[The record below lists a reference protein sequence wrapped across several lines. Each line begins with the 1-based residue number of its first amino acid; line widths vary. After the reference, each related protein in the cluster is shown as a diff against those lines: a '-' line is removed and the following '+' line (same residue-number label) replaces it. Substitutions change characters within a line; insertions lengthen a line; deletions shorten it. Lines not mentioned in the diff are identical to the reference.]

1 MTLDVYLS
9 VFTLMLFSL
18 GINIIS
24 IKTRVPYTVLLVIGG
39 SFLVPLSKID
49 AFSFVTSFHLT
60 PELLFFIFL
69 PILIFESA
77 YNINIR
83 NIKENKFSISI
94 LAIVGLLISTF
105 FIGFVGQWAFHLL
118 GLEIPL
124 LVTLLF
130 GAIISATDP
139 VAVLALFKEYGAPH
153 RLTLI
158 FEGESLFNDGTAFA
172 IFLLLLDIMLHGFNG
187 ATTILQGFLSFCT
200 MILGGGLFGL
210 LMGLLFSKL
219 IQWVKGNEDLE
230 ITLTLLVAHFT
241 FLLAELISEKL
252 VIYGHHIHFSSII
265 ATLVSSIVMGNFGRF
280 KMSVGV
286 EEYMGKFWSY
296 FAFIANSLVFILMGL
311 LFTSLSISLNL
322 AILPILMMILVVV
335 VARAVSIYCSIG
347 IANQIKSEESIPL
360 NWQHLLS
367 WGSLRGSL
375 AVIMVLLIPDDLTLP
390 DWNYEFS
397 IKEFII
403 AITIGSIYFSLLIK
417 ATTIGKVIR
426 WLKIDVLLPHEQMS
440 YYKSK
445 ALIYQNLNTR
455 IKELFE
461 HHEISESQYKAL
473 TSEYQ
478 KLYQEVCKQCQDKSK
493 DSSHVVEN
501 MLRIYT
507 LALQKDELKELF
519 RRSEINENIYKKNLL
534 ILETQTERVEQD
546 KAKSQ
551 SLNAYLYSW
560 MSGFN
565 NALRR
570 LFFLPKKLSDSQ
582 ELYLYYRTQYKLIN
596 KVLDELA
603 LIENSPLVE
612 IFDDPKAL
620 QNVINIYK
628 YLKNKTVLKMD
639 HETQSDNNLLDDF
652 NEQSAKAL
660 LLITQT
666 DTLKELHEHEII
678 SSKLYVL
685 LKQEINEETAQPLA
699 NEGID
704 EKQNTDKR

>member
-18 GINIIS
+18 GINVIS
-24 IKTRVPYTVLLVIGG
+24 LKTRIPYTVLLVIGG
-39 SFLVPLSKID
+39 SLLVPLSEID
-49 AFSFVTSFHLT
+49 VFSFVTSFQLT

-83 NIKENKFSISI
+83 NIKENKFAISM

-105 FIGFVGQWAFHLL
+105 FIGFVGQWAFQLL
-118 GLEIPL
+118 GFDIPL

-139 VAVLALFKEYGAPH
+139 VAVLALFKEFGAPH

-172 IFLLLLDIMLHGFNG
+172 IFLVLLDIMLHGFNG
-187 ATTILQGFLSFCT
+187 ASTILQGIFSFFT

-210 LMGLLFSKL
+210 LMGFLFSKL
-219 IQWVKGNEDLE
+219 IQWVRGNEHLE

-280 KMSVGV
+280 KMSIGV

-296 FAFIANSLVFILMGL
+296 FAFLANSLVFILMGL

-322 AILPILMMILVVV
+322 AILPILMMILVVA

-375 AVIMVLLIPDDLTLP
+375 AVIMVLLIPDELSLP
-390 DWNYEFS
+390 NWNYEFS

-426 WLKIDVLLPHEQMS
+426 WLKIDALLPHEQMS
-440 YYKSK
+440 YFKSK
-445 ALIYQNLNTR
+445 ALIYQNFKIR
-455 IKELFE
+455 IKTLFDN
-461 HHEISESQYKAL
+461 HDISEKQYQAL

-478 KLYQEVCKQCQDKSK
+478 TLYKQVCIQCQDKSK
-493 DSSHVVEN
+493 NSSHVVEN

-519 RRSEINENIYKKNLL
+519 RRGEINENIYKKNLL
-534 ILETQTERVEQD
+534 ILDTQTERVEQD
-546 KAKSQ
+546 RPKLQ
-551 SLNAYLYSW
+551 SLNAYFYSW
-560 MSGFN
+560 IGRLSSL
-565 NALRR
+565 LRR
-570 LFFLPKKLSDSQ
+570 ILFLPASLSDSQ
-582 ELYLYYRTQYKLIN
+582 ELYLYYRTQYKLIT

-603 LIENSPLVE
+603 LMEKSPLQE

-620 QNVINIYK
+620 KNVTYIYQV
-628 YLKNKTVLKMD
+628 LKNKTVLQME
-639 HETQSDNNLLDDF
+639 HEIQSNEDLLDDF

-660 LLITQT
+660 LRITQV
-666 DTLKELHEHEII
+666 DTLNDLHEHEII
-678 SSKLYVL
+678 SSKLHVL
-685 LKQEINEETAQPLA
+685 LKKEM
-699 NEGID
+699 
-704 EKQNTDKR
+704 K